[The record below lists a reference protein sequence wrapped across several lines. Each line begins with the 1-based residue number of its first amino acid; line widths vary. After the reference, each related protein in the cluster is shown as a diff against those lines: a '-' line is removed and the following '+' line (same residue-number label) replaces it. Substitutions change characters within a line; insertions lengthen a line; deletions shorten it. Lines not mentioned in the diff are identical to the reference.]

1 MSLSTLILL
10 PWAVPLHGDLCITFT
25 QRNSPSSVSVQ
36 ASSQVFIFSQRSLIT
51 LGLVGI
57 TPAAGFIPVYVA
69 VLVGAVTSVTCF
81 FAAKYKYLL
90 RVDEGLDIFAIHGVG
105 GVMGDILT
113 GFFASKNVP
122 AMDGAS
128 IGEFEYAGGWW
139 DRHYAQMGYQLAAAL
154 TCASW
159 SFVLSYIL
167 LFIIN
172 KIPGCRIRVIEQEEL
187 EGLDE
192 IYLEDGPIMG
202 YAPFKTIPMA
212 YHDGVDGR
220 CPSGSVLPSEKTEAH
235 QA

>member
-1 MSLSTLILL
+1 ME
-10 PWAVPLHGDLCITFT
+10 
-25 QRNSPSSVSVQ
+25 
-36 ASSQVFIFSQRSLIT
+36 SSQVTAPFQPKLIS
-51 LGLVGI
+51 GLVGI
-57 TPAAGFIPVYVA
+57 TPAAGFIPVYTA
-69 VLVGAVTSVTCF
+69 VLVGAVTSCSCF

-139 DRHYAQMGYQLAAAL
+139 DRHWAQMGYQLAGAVV
-154 TCASW
+154 CSSW
-159 SFVLSYIL
+159 SFVISYIL

-172 KIPGCRIRVIEQEEL
+172 KIPGCRIRVTEQEEL

-192 IYLEDGPIMG
+192 IYLEDGPITG
-202 YAPFKTIPMA
+202 YAVSKDAGTIT
-212 YHDGVDGR
+212 YGVGEHS
-220 CPSGSVLPSEKTEAH
+220 PAGSVIPVEKTDA
-235 QA
+235 QRA